1 MAAAPTILSS
11 ATSQENSTLE
21 PTFVSAE
28 EASRPGLSC
37 TAGHLHQH
45 LDTWTPG
52 HLDTCYLTSATRMVT
67 LWLLLLGVLQ
77 V

>member
-1 MAAAPTILSS
+1 MAAAPTMLSS

-21 PTFVSAE
+21 PTFVSVE

-37 TAGHLHQH
+37 TAGHLHLAPGH
-45 LDTWTPG
+45 LATWTPG
-52 HLDTCYLTSATRMVT
+52 YLTSATRMVT